1 MVDISEIQSEDEQS
15 ENGLLLKPKDLDELS
30 EIRDSVS
37 QAREEEDVDSRTEDH
52 EFDGTP
58 FQSTIPG
65 KVKFEGYKS
74 QTNRDLGDTLEML
87 PDEAHTD
94 GSFINTAEAVAK
106 GNLTP
111 EAAVNEDNLD
121 MEYFDTAAEN
131 YLRANAGEAFSPIQI
146 AEDITPRDSV
156 ITEKAA
162 EAALQANYVSNGG
175 QVRVEE
181 ISELA
186 NNDDVVTYHSEGDEQ
201 DLAAAVRE
209 DPTQDWINHLDE
221 QQAER
226 QSVGRDEALE
236 YLAEENPEAMNEL
249 AIQYVAGEIKE
260 ELEKKDEYSRSNPVE
275 SFERDT
281 LEEAGAIGGEDYE
294 VRGETFYAMT
304 DEKMEEL
311 LS

>member
-1 MVDISEIQSEDEQS
+1 MVDISKIQSEDEQS

-37 QAREEEDVDSRTEDH
+37 QARGEESVDSRTEEH
-52 EFDGTP
+52 EFEGTP
-58 FQSTIPG
+58 FQSNIPG

-87 PDEAHTD
+87 PDEVHTD
-94 GSFINTAEAVAK
+94 GAFINTAEAVAK

-111 EAAVNEDNLD
+111 EAAANEEQLD

-146 AEDITPRDSV
+146 AEDITPRDSL

-162 EAALQANYVSNGG
+162 EAALRDNYVSNGG

-181 ISELA
+181 VSELA
-186 NNDDVVTYHSEGDEQ
+186 NNDDVVTYHAEGEEQ
-201 DLAAAVRE
+201 DLAAAVRD

-226 QSVGRDEALE
+226 QSVGIDEALE

-249 AIQYVAGEIKE
+249 AIQYVAGEIEE
-260 ELEKKDEYSRSNPVE
+260 ELEKKDEYSRSEIVD

-281 LEEAGAIGGEDYE
+281 LEKAGAIGGEDYE